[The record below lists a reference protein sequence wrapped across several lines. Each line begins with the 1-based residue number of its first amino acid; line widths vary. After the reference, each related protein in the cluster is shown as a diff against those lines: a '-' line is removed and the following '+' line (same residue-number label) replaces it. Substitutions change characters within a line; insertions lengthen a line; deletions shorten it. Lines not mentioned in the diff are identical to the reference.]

1 MDTVRE
7 IVVAA
12 VVAATRL
19 SAAMR
24 GRQERIALAKKGKKT
39 KKPKKGKKKK

>member
-1 MDTVRE
+1 MDTIRE
-7 IVVAA
+7 IMIAA
-12 VVAATRL
+12 IVAATRL

-39 KKPKKGKKKK
+39 KKPKKKKKK